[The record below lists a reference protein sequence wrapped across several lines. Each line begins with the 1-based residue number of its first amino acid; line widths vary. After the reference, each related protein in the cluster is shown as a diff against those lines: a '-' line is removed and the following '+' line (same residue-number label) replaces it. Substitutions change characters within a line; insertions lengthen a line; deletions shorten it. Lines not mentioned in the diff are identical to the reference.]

1 MTIMLSPRSE
11 FWQTLATAFM
21 VPRGESYFAAFRED
35 LADDL
40 EDLASELD
48 LDLGSALDDFS
59 REALKLS
66 DEQALLVNYSR
77 LFLTPPIPCR
87 LTIGWHLDS
96 TLLGP
101 SEKFLSELMM
111 GHGVVQA
118 DGLHETPDV
127 LPTVLEFL
135 SLMFNRLDSSEDMD
149 ERAAIE
155 QDLSMLRTHYLAGA
169 IGRMAQRTAAGE
181 DDYGL
186 APVYSCLMKIV
197 DSAVN
202 DPLRCFFKPQ
212 DADGKV
218 RRSYASRRKGAH
230 EEVLC
235 KSCGKPIA
243 TERELHVIIHRLKE
257 ANLPVDHLEVC
268 GDCRDADLGWKSGT
282 PQAVNIPGVRCA

>member
-1 MTIMLSPRSE
+1 MSHEFSARSE
-11 FWQTLATAFM
+11 FWQTLATALM
-21 VPRGESYFAAFRED
+21 LPRNESFFAAFRES

-40 EDLASELD
+40 EDLAAELD

-59 REALKLS
+59 REALKLP
-66 DEQALLVNYSR
+66 DAETLLVTYSR

-101 SEKFLSELMM
+101 SSKFLSELMA
-111 GHGVVQA
+111 GYGVAQA
-118 DGLHETPDV
+118 EGLHETPDV

-135 SLMFNRLDSSEDMD
+135 SLMFNRLDSSAID
-149 ERAAIE
+149 EERTAIE

-169 IGRMAQRTAAGE
+169 VRRMVELTIAGE
-181 DDYGL
+181 DDYEL
-186 APVYSCLMKIV
+186 APVYSSLMKVI
-197 DSAVN
+197 DAAID
-202 DPLRCFFKPQ
+202 DPLQRLFKPLVT
-212 DADGKV
+212 DEKI

-257 ANLPVDHLEVC
+257 ANLPVDHLKVC
-268 GDCRDADLGWKSGT
+268 GDCRDAGMGWKSGT
-282 PQAVNIPGVRCA
+282 PHAVNIPGIR

>member
-1 MTIMLSPRSE
+1 
-11 FWQTLATAFM
+11 M
-21 VPRGESYFAAFRED
+21 VPRGENFFAAFRED

-40 EDLASELD
+40 EDLANELD
-48 LDLGSALDDFS
+48 LDLGTALEDFS
-59 REALKLS
+59 RQALKLT
-66 DEQALLVNYSR
+66 EAQALLVDYSR

-101 SEKFLSELMM
+101 SSKFLSEMM
-111 GHGVVQA
+111 TSHGVAQA
-118 DGLHETPDV
+118 DGMHETPDV

-135 SLMFNRLDSSEDMD
+135 SLMFNRLDSSESDE

-155 QDLSMLRTHYLAGA
+155 LDLSMLRTHYLAAGVS
-169 IGRMAQRTAAGE
+169 RMVELTLAGE
-181 DDYGL
+181 DDYEL

-197 DSAVN
+197 DAAIS
-202 DPLRCFFKPQ
+202 DPLQRFFLPLE
-212 DADGKV
+212 ADGKV

-230 EEVLC
+230 EDVLC

-257 ANLPVDHLEVC
+257 AGLPVDHLEVC
-268 GDCRDADLGWKSGT
+268 GDCRDADLGWKAGK
-282 PQAVNIPGVRCA
+282 PLAINIPGVR